1 MHFRDV
7 LSSSD
12 VGLKLSIVSKT
23 TSGCGVDE
31 TPTELALAVL
41 TWELADAQDKL
52 CLFIMF
58 CLLLFWLFVSLHLH
72 GCKRTK

>member
-1 MHFRDV
+1 MHFRDM
-7 LSSSD
+7 LSSSS
-12 VGLKLSIVSKT
+12 VRLKLSVVLKT
-23 TSGCGVDE
+23 TSGCGVDK

-41 TWELADAQDKL
+41 TWELADVQDKL

-72 GCKRTK
+72 GCKPTK